1 MDDKLSF
8 KQYLD
13 SKEKLREAVTKTPQR
28 VATYSVRK
36 YCKLI
41 IGESKDDKSQVTLK
55 PNQKIIV
62 DWLYEDIDNP
72 TPVCLKFAGLKN
84 INADDEHATYWQG
97 VKLLKWLARNA
108 REETN
113 S

>member
-1 MDDKLSF
+1 MEFNLTF

-13 SKEKLREAVTKTPQR
+13 SKEKLREAVTKTPR
-28 VATYSVRK
+28 REASYTVRK

-41 IGESKDDKSQVTLK
+41 VGESKDEKSSVALK
-55 PNQKIIV
+55 PNQKITV

-72 TPVCLKFAGLKN
+72 TAVSVKFDGPKDIDAEQPYE
-84 INADDEHATYWQG
+84 IYWQG
-97 VKLLKWLARNA
+97 TKLLKWLARNA

-113 S
+113 

>member
-1 MDDKLSF
+1 MEFNLTF

-28 VATYSVRK
+28 VASYIVRK

-41 IGESKDDKSQVTLK
+41 VGESKTQKSQIALK
-55 PNQKIIV
+55 PNQKITI
-62 DWLYEDIDNP
+62 DWLYENVDNP
-72 TPVCLKFAGLKN
+72 TPVSLKFNGPKDIDAEQMY
-84 INADDEHATYWQG
+84 DTYWQG
-97 VKLLKWLARNA
+97 AKLLKWLARNT

-113 S
+113 

>member
-1 MDDKLSF
+1 MDYNLTF
-8 KQYLD
+8 KEYLT
-13 SKEKLREAVTKTPQR
+13 SKEKLREAIAKTPQR
-28 VATYSVRK
+28 IATYSVRK

-41 IGESKDDKSQVTLK
+41 LGETKEEKSQITFK

-62 DWLYEDIDNP
+62 EWLYENIDNP
-72 TPVCLKFAGLKN
+72 TPVKLNFIDVKD
-84 INADDEHATYWQG
+84 IEPDENFETYWQG
-97 VKLLKWLARNA
+97 QKLLKWLNRNA

>member
-1 MDDKLSF
+1 MEFNLTF

-28 VATYSVRK
+28 VASYTVRK

-41 IGESKDDKSQVTLK
+41 VGESKEEKSNIALK
-55 PNQKIIV
+55 PNQKITV
-62 DWLYEDIDNP
+62 DWLYENVDNP
-72 TPVCLKFAGLKN
+72 TPVSLKFNGPKD
-84 INADDEHATYWQG
+84 IDVEQTFETYWQG
-97 VKLLKWLARNA
+97 SKLLKWLARNA

-113 S
+113 N